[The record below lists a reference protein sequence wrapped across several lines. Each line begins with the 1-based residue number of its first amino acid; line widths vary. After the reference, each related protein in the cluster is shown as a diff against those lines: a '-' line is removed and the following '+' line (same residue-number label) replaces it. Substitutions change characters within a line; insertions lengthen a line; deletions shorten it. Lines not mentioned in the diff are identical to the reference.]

1 MESYDFVKLGE
12 MRAKAAQQGPAQAGK
27 GLRQAAEQFEALFL
41 NIMMKTMRE
50 ATASNEEGDLFGSS
64 SVKTYESLFDQEI
77 AQQMAKRGGLGLAD
91 MMVKSWER
99 NNGAASAASAE
110 ALSAEPAAHSLAQR
124 ALTKGLRDGPP
135 IAISADEA
143 QPMQIRR
150 GPEIKGLV
158 R

>member
-1 MESYDFVKLGE
+1 MDSYDFVKLGE
-12 MRAKAAQQGPAQAGK
+12 MRAKAAQQGPAQSGK

-77 AQQMAKRGGLGLAD
+77 AQQMAMRGGLGLAD

-99 NNGAASAASAE
+99 NNGAASGE
-110 ALSAEPAAHSLAQR
+110 TLSTEPAAHSLAQR
-124 ALTKGLRDGPP
+124 ALTKGLRGGPP
-135 IAISADEA
+135 MPLKADQA
-143 QPMQIRR
+143 PAMPLSP
-150 GPEIKGLV
+150 GPKIKGLV

>member
-12 MRAKAAQQGPAQAGK
+12 MRAKAAQQGPAQSGK

-77 AQQMAKRGGLGLAD
+77 AQQMAKRGGLGLAE

-99 NNGAASAASAE
+99 NNGTANADLLTS
-110 ALSAEPAAHSLAQR
+110 EPAAHSLAQR

>member
-1 MESYDFVKLGE
+1 MDSYDFVKLGE
-12 MRAKAAQQGPAQAGK
+12 MRAKAAQQGPAQSGK

-77 AQQMAKRGGLGLAD
+77 AQQMAMRGGLGLAD

-99 NNGAASAASAE
+99 NNGAASGE
-110 ALSAEPAAHSLAQR
+110 TLSTEPAAHSLAQR

-135 IAISADEA
+135 IPLKADQA
-143 QPMQIRR
+143 PAMPLSP
-150 GPEIKGLV
+150 GPKIKGLV

>member
-110 ALSAEPAAHSLAQR
+110 ALSTEPAAHSLAQR
-124 ALTKGLRDGPP
+124 ALTKGLRGGPP
-135 IAISADEA
+135 MPLQTDQAR
-143 QPMQIRR
+143 PMPAPRD
-150 GPEIKGLV
+150 PKVKGLV

>member
-12 MRAKAAQQGPAQAGK
+12 MRAKAAQQGPAQLGR
-27 GLRQAAEQFEALFL
+27 GMREAAEQFEALFL

-64 SVKTYESLFDQEI
+64 TVKTYESLFDQEVS
-77 AQQMAKRGGLGLAD
+77 QQMAKRGGLGLAE

-99 NNGAASAASAE
+99 NSGLVNAQAKA
-110 ALSAEPAAHSLAQR
+110 AEPAAHSLAQR
-124 ALTKGLRDGPP
+124 ALTQGLRDGPSIP
-135 IAISADEA
+135 LKADEA
-143 QPMQIRR
+143 QAMPLSL
-150 GPEIKGLV
+150 GPKIKGLV

>member
-12 MRAKAAQQGPAQAGK
+12 MRAKAAQQGPAQSGK

-77 AQQMAKRGGLGLAD
+77 AQQMAMRGGLGLAD

-99 NNGAASAASAE
+99 NNGAASGE
-110 ALSAEPAAHSLAQR
+110 TLSTEPAAHSLAQR

-135 IAISADEA
+135 IPLKADQA
-143 QPMQIRR
+143 PAMPLSP
-150 GPEIKGLV
+150 GPKIKGLV

>member
-1 MESYDFVKLGE
+1 
-12 MRAKAAQQGPAQAGK
+12 
-27 GLRQAAEQFEALFL
+27 
-41 NIMMKTMRE
+41 
-50 ATASNEEGDLFGSS
+50 
-64 SVKTYESLFDQEI
+64 
-77 AQQMAKRGGLGLAD
+77 MAKRGGLGLAD

-99 NNGAASAASAE
+99 NNGTSNADLLTS
-110 ALSAEPAAHSLAQR
+110 EPAAHSLAQR

>member
-12 MRAKAAQQGPAQAGK
+12 MRAKAAQQGPAQSGK

-99 NNGAASAASAE
+99 NNGAASGE
-110 ALSAEPAAHSLAQR
+110 TLSTEPAAHSLAQR

-135 IAISADEA
+135 IPLKADQA
-143 QPMQIRR
+143 PAMPLSP
-150 GPEIKGLV
+150 GPKIKGLV